1 MGEDKPQIELR
12 VPAEL
17 EEEEM
22 LRMFDKAWDSLSA
35 DEQAEL
41 RQEREDWLNASREP
55 LQHGL
60 GTRRA

>member
-1 MGEDKPQIELR
+1 MGDNESQIDLR

-22 LRMFDKAWDSLSA
+22 LRMFDQAWDSLSA

-41 RQEREDWLNASREP
+41 RREREDWLNASREP

-60 GTRRA
+60 GMRRA